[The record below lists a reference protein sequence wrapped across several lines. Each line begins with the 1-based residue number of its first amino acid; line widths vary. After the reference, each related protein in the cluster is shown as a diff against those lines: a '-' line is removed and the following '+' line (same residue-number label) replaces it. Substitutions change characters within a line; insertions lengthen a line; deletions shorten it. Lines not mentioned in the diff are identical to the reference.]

1 MKIRGSNEKMIRT
14 IQCPLPLDPSLVV
27 TMQAYNE
34 AVNVVIDAGWER
46 KTYNKNVLH
55 AVTYIAVREQFPN
68 LQSSLVQCARDLASA
83 SLKLAKKKGWQ
94 CKKPVKKLMSSIRF
108 NQRTFTPFLERG
120 TISISTIDGRKTYPF
135 VIPDY
140 FKRYV
145 FSTVNSM
152 ALKVKKDKIIAF
164 LNIEITD
171 PVVNDHPITFLGV
184 DRGINNAVV
193 ASDNSFYSSNHI
205 KNVKYKYQKL
215 RQSLQSKGTR
225 RCKRKLKSLAG
236 RERRFMTGK
245 NYQIAAWLVAKP
257 FDCIVLENLKGIK
270 ANAKKQKKVG
280 KQTRKKFANWAYYQL
295 EMLVANKALETG
307 KMVLFVNPKYTSQ
320 RCSRCG
326 HVERSNRN
334 GSGFT
339 CKQCGFSIHADLNA
353 ARNISERG
361 NAVFGRANVNGPNV
375 ARDDGTEFSLQIA
388 VASHAL

>member
-1 MKIRGSNEKMIRT
+1 MIEVIMIRT
-14 IQCPLPLDPSLVV
+14 IQCLLPLDPSLIETIRVYN
-27 TMQAYNE
+27 QA
-34 AVNVVIDAGWER
+34 VQVVIDAGWELR
-46 KTYNKNVLH
+46 VYNKNVLH
-55 AVTYIAVREQFPN
+55 AVTYIAVREQLPN

-120 TISISTIDGRKTYPF
+120 TISISTIDGRKTYPL

-171 PVVNDHPITFLGV
+171 PVVNDHPAAFLGV

-193 ASDNSFYSSNHI
+193 ASDNTFYSSNH
-205 KNVKYKYQKL
+205 VKAVKHRYQHL

-225 RCKRKLKSLAG
+225 RCKRKLKTLAG
-236 RERRFMTGK
+236 RERRFMTGE
-245 NYQIAAWLVAKP
+245 NYQIASWLAAKP
-257 FDCIVLENLKGIK
+257 FDCIVLEDLKGIK
-270 ANAKKQKKVG
+270 TNSKKQKKVG
-280 KQTRKKFANWAYYQL
+280 KQIRKKFANWAYYQL
-295 EMLVANKALETG
+295 EMLVVNKALEAG

-326 HVERSNRN
+326 HVAKDNRN
-334 GSGFT
+334 GSEFS

-361 NAVFGRANVNGPNV
+361 SAVFGRAEVNRPNV
-375 ARDDGTEFSLQIA
+375 ARDDAADFLPRIV
-388 VASHAL
+388 VANPRL